1 MREQMVDRAT
11 LERLET
17 HAARDKAILATDIRN
32 GRPDLILIQK
42 DWMDWTDWALSDP
55 GLAEALSLYHPVAT
69 IDGVAIW
76 KLSAE
81 RSSQNYGAARNAHG
95 TSY

>member
-1 MREQMVDRAT
+1 MVERAT

-17 HAARDKAILATDIRN
+17 YAARDRAILASDIRN

-42 DWMDWTDWALSDP
+42 DWMDWTEWALSDP
-55 GLAEALSLYHPVAT
+55 GLAEALSLYQPVGT

-76 KLSAE
+76 KLSAKL
-81 RSSQNYGAARNAHG
+81 SSQN
-95 TSY
+95 